1 MLKDLKNFFLLS
13 RPLNVLISFV
23 AFIVSCYIAFYKS
36 GFGFFEDTSFWVVS
50 FCIIG
55 IAATGYWINDAYDFR
70 IDRIN
75 KPKRTIVNALL
86 SVKKVLTAYFI
97 SNFFIMGVSITYF
110 IFFKEDYYQI
120 VFINLL
126 SIILLFIY
134 ASYLKQISVVG
145 NLVIAFLVALVI
157 LLAGYLYHI
166 NRELMY
172 TIAFAFQIT
181 LLREITKDIEDIKGD
196 LKFNLQTLPIQIGIR
211 ATKKVLWGLYIFF
224 LISCYVPLVLHYLDK
239 GEILWTYLGLSFF
252 LVQLPVVYNLIL
264 LNKSY
269 QPSDFSIQ
277 ARYLKYI
284 IITGIFTIFYLD

>member
-1 MLKDLKNFFLLS
+1 MLRDLKNFFLLS

-23 AFIVSCYIAFYKS
+23 AFGVSCYIAFYKS
-36 GFGFFEDTSFWVVS
+36 GFGFLEDLSFWVTAS
-50 FCIIG
+50 CISG
-55 IAATGYWINDAYDFR
+55 IAATGYWINDVYDFR

-75 KPKRTIVNALL
+75 KPQRTIVNAYL

-97 SNFFIMGVSITYF
+97 SSFLIMSISITYF
-110 IFFKEDYYQI
+110 VFVKKDYYQI
-120 VFINLL
+120 VFINFL
-126 SIILLFIY
+126 SIILLFVY
-134 ASYLKQISVVG
+134 ASYLKHISVVG
-145 NLVIAFLVALVI
+145 NLVISFLVALVI
-157 LLAGYLYHI
+157 ILAGYLYHI
-166 NRELMY
+166 NQELMY

-196 LKFNLQTLPIQIGIR
+196 LKFNLQTLPIQIGIKG
-211 ATKKVLWGLYIFF
+211 AKKVLWVLYAFF
-224 LISCYVPLVLHYLDK
+224 LFSCYMPLVIHYIENQ
-239 GEILWTYLGLSFF
+239 EILWVYWGLSFF

-264 LNKSY
+264 LNKSF